1 MFELFILCCAFVS
14 AYLTTLT
21 IYCGILVL
29 MRATTNV
36 IVQWFIY
43 AASFVL
49 LGITA
54 GSIIDLYHL
63 SVTTMVITRIAA
75 LIYATIHFW
84 FFLRHKIIIDVE
96 KELHLIPQLKTD
108 YVEKLVERERQ
119 KKRTPPK
126 VYAYKESNGM
136 FHAVAEIDG
145 GIFHATAKEEK
156 TAQQWAAKFALQ
168 YTK

>member
-1 MFELFILCCAFVS
+1 MINLIIILLAFIS

-36 IVQWFIY
+36 VVRWLIY
-43 AASFVL
+43 AASLVL

-54 GSIIDLYHL
+54 GSIIDLYHFN
-63 SVTTMVITRIAA
+63 VTTMVLIRIAA

-84 FFLRHKIIIDVE
+84 FFLRHKIVVDVE
-96 KELHLIPQLKTD
+96 KELKLIPQLKTD
-108 YVEKLVERERQ
+108 YVQKLIERERQ
-119 KKRTPPK
+119 KKRTAPK

-136 FHAVAEIDG
+136 FHAIVEIEG
-145 GIFHATAKEEK
+145 GTFHATSKDEK

>member
-1 MFELFILCCAFVS
+1 MFDLFLLCCAFVS

-21 IYCGILVL
+21 IYCGILVI

-36 IVQWFIY
+36 VLRWLVY

-54 GSIIDLYHL
+54 GSIIDLYHFN
-63 SVTTMVITRIAA
+63 VTTMVCVRIAA
-75 LIYATIHFW
+75 LVYATIHFW
-84 FFLRHKIIIDVE
+84 FFLRHKIVIDVE
-96 KELHLIPQLKTD
+96 KELNLIPHLKTN
-108 YVEKLVERERQ
+108 YVNKLVERERQ
-119 KKRTPPK
+119 KKRMQPK

-136 FHAVAEIDG
+136 FHAVVEIEG
-145 GIFHATAKEEK
+145 GVFHATASEEK